1 MNLRL
6 ILVLLIFTSLF
17 FETAI
22 LALPFLFTVSILSFM
37 FFPDLKTLIIVF
49 IAGILLDIL
58 KVNTVGLTPII
69 IFSSFII
76 LVFIKRVF
84 EIRDFR
90 INLLILFFSSFVFAN
105 FASYS
110 DNLLIYFMIFG
121 SIWFS
126 LSYFLKTRLLW

>member
-6 ILVLLIFTSLF
+6 ILVLLILASLF

-22 LALPFLFTVSILSFM
+22 LALPFLFIVSILSFM
-37 FFPDLKTLIIVF
+37 LFPDLKTLILVF
-49 IAGILLDIL
+49 IVGILLDIL
-58 KVNTVGLTPII
+58 KVNTVGLTPVIT
-69 IFSSFII
+69 FVSFII

-84 EIRDFR
+84 EVRDFR

-110 DNLLIYFMIFG
+110 DNLLIYFLIFG

>member
-6 ILVLLIFTSLF
+6 ILVL
-17 FETAI
+17 
-22 LALPFLFTVSILSFM
+22 ILSFM
-37 FFPDLKTLIIVF
+37 LFPDLKTLILVF
-49 IAGILLDIL
+49 VTGILLDIL

-69 IFSSFII
+69 IISSFIV

-84 EIRDFR
+84 EVRDFR

-110 DNLLIYFMIFG
+110 DNLLIYFLIFG